1 MNREHYLMRTTTLL
15 VLIASFAVLTACSPA
30 KPQTFESPE
39 AAVQALVE
47 AAQTGEVKPVLK
59 VLGEDA
65 KPLIESGDPVADK
78 NGREEF
84 VAGYNEAHSLDKTVA
99 EAITLEVGADKWP
112 FPFPIVKGDGGWH
125 FDSAAGAEELINR
138 RVGENELSTIQSC
151 LAFVDAQREYYQ
163 RNPQNDS
170 FLHYAN
176 RLIST
181 EGKKDG
187 LFWPAGPNEEQ
198 SPLGEEF
205 AQARA
210 EGYVVQGGSMKG
222 VPFHGYIYRM
232 LTQQGPNAAGGA
244 YDYLVSDKLLGG
256 FAAVAFPAEYGN
268 SGVMT
273 FIVNHDG
280 VVYSQDLGPDTTKL
294 ALAIDKFDPAAPW
307 KREEA
312 ENIIVTGTATV
323 PAN

>member
-1 MNREHYLMRTTTLL
+1 ML
-15 VLIASFAVLTACSPA
+15 VLIASFTVLTACSPA
-30 KPQTFESPE
+30 KPQTFETPE

-112 FPFPIVKGDGGWH
+112 FPFPIVKGGDGWH

-210 EGYVVQGGSMKG
+210 EGYLVQGGSMKG

-244 YDYLVSDKLLGG
+244 YDYLVNDMLLGG

-307 KREEA
+307 KREES
-312 ENIIVTGTATV
+312 ENIIVTGTETV